1 MIYFNIK
8 NLRFVHNNMTQREL
22 INRTNI
28 RPSTLTAI
36 ENNKTKTISIE
47 QIDKLCEVFNCQPAE
62 LMTYIPNG
70 DFPTQDK
77 MLMKALYSHEVNKY
91 NQQIEQLKNKINE
104 LQSQKK
110 LLEQDDD
117 SKPSEL

>member
-22 INRTNI
+22 ILKTNI

-36 ENNKTKTISIE
+36 ENNKVKTISIE

-70 DFPTQDK
+70 DSPIKED
-77 MLMKALYSHEVNKY
+77 MLIKAIYQREIIKY
-91 NQQIEQLKNKINE
+91 NQQISELQSKVNE
-104 LQSQKK
+104 LQCQQD
-110 LLEQDDD
+110 LLSHINKED
-117 SKPSEL
+117 

>member
-22 INRTNI
+22 IDKTNI

-36 ENNKTKTISIE
+36 ENNKAKTISIE
-47 QIDKLCEVFNCQPAE
+47 QIDKLCEIFHCQPAE

-70 DFPTQDK
+70 ESPMADN
-77 MLMKALYSHEVNKY
+77 MLLKALKRHEESKY
-91 NQQIEQLKNKINE
+91 NQQIAQLQKQIDE
-104 LQSQKK
+104 LQRKK
-110 LLEQDDD
+110 NLLEQDDIPQ
-117 SKPSEL
+117 PSNL